1 MTDLDFSVPDGIE
14 PIVGW
19 RYWGLDAGW
28 LTSINRFSTW
38 AARRT
43 NTARCSYASLH
54 DDVVPHERCS
64 CGVYAVRDLDVLKQ
78 VADPVEGAPG
88 HGRAVVVGT
97 VAIWGRIVPG
107 EWGWRGQH
115 AYPRELWLVG
125 DTVPGGDDPLGI
137 AAALEG
143 SYEVPVSMCDAAW
156 ALPQDVRPPEDADL
170 PAMAAAAWDLSH
182 SLDRL
187 AGAANRG
194 MSAYE
199 EELRRFFRKA
209 GLRPGR
215 PEAPSSS

>member
-1 MTDLDFSVPDGIE
+1 MTGAGFSAPDGIE
-14 PIVGW
+14 PVVGW
-19 RYWGLDAGW
+19 RYWGADAGW

-38 AARRT
+38 VARQT
-43 NTARCSYASLH
+43 TTARCSYAPMH

-78 VADPVEGAPG
+78 VADPTEGTPE

-97 VAIWGRIVPG
+97 VAMWGRIVPG

-115 AYPRELWLVG
+115 AYPKELWLVA
-125 DTVPGGDDPLGI
+125 DTVAVGDDPLGV

-143 SYEVPVSMCDAAW
+143 AYQVPVSLCDATW
-156 ALPQDVRPPEDADL
+156 AMPRDERPPEDADHA
-170 PAMAAAAWDLSH
+170 AMGAAAWDLAH

-199 EELRRFFRKA
+199 VELRRFFERA
-209 GLRPGR
+209 GIRLNRP
-215 PEAPSSS
+215 APPPS